1 VLSVTNARVNTSE
14 CLTNDRCPVGTLLEY
29 VCSEGYIISSPTTA
43 CLDNSSWSHQPEC
56 IEQKGTL
63 ISNILGVNV
72 GLFNILPFYNFKL
85 NFANQKEMAY
95 YCDWTEKSVFVPCL
109 SAGQFSRYSNHK
121 TSRVDHGNKAYT
133 KTTLLSTSGKNLFC
147 KCNCSKFLKKGSLVL
162 WYSYYRFKVMLKTT
176 SDLWD
181 IIMRII
187 IFYPSYSRPNGL
199 DSVSYLWNAV
209 CRRRCRGPRVR
220 HCKVIMVYYS
230 ALYLRYMIVCHWL
243 W

>member
-1 VLSVTNARVNTSE
+1 MLSVTNARVNTSE
-14 CLTNDRCPVGTLLEY
+14 CLTNDHCPVGTVLEY
-29 VCSEGYIISSPTTA
+29 VCSEGYTISSPTTV
-43 CLDNSSWSHQPEC
+43 CLSDHSWSHQPAC

-63 ISNILGVNV
+63 ISNILGVSV

-85 NFANQKEMAY
+85 NFANKKENAY
-95 YCDWTEKSVFVPCL
+95 YWTERTSPFLYHVYR
-109 SAGQFSRYSNHK
+109 QFSRYSNHK

-133 KTTLLSTSGKNLFC
+133 KITLLSTSGKNLFC
-147 KCNCSKFLKKGSLVL
+147 KSNCSKFFKKGSLVL
-162 WYSYYRFKVMLKTT
+162 WYSYYRFKVMLKTST
-176 SDLWD
+176 DLWD
-181 IIMRII
+181 IIMLII